1 MSGREQA
8 ETGFPQRFSSAG
20 SLLGDKTRGGG
31 EEELLSKEL
40 RRWGRAGSKDGP
52 PLRIKS
58 KTESNGTI
66 ARM

>member
-31 EEELLSKEL
+31 RKNSSRKSYDGGGGLVPKMVLLFE
-40 RRWGRAGSKDGP
+40 
-52 PLRIKS
+52 
-58 KTESNGTI
+58 
-66 ARM
+66 

>member
-31 EEELLSKEL
+31 RTPLERVTTVGEGWFQ
-40 RRWGRAGSKDGP
+40 RWS
-52 PLRIKS
+52 S
-58 KTESNGTI
+58 SSNKK
-66 ARM
+66 